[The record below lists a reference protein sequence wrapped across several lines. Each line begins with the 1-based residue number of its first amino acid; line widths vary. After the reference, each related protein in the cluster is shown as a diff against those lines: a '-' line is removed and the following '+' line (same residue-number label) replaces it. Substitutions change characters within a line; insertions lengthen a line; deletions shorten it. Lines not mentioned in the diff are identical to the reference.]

1 MSKIIKENVI
11 NGEKQTIT
19 IQEFEKELKS
29 YLNDSYIDYIK
40 QGSRN
45 TLSCSSYIEVA
56 YEMDYNELNGG
67 HSIEV
72 NDYIYYKQDI

>member
-29 YLNDSYIDYIK
+29 YLNDSYIDYIE

-45 TLSCSSYIEVA
+45 PLSCSSYIEVA
-56 YEMDYNELNGG
+56 YEMDYNELNKGY
-67 HSIEV
+67 SIEV
-72 NDYIYYKQDI
+72 NGYIYYKQDI